1 MFNHSGIIAV
11 FAAALILA
19 EGSIFAND
27 NKSAQQTTDEV
38 RVTARDKMSAAGAI
52 KGMLIGEKG
61 KPFGGAEI
69 QAQRVDTKAKAV
81 VAVTKPDGHYF
92 FIGLPVGTYSLTAYV
107 DGTAMSRANVRTR
120 NEGWVKV
127 DFDLR
132 LNAKGADG
140 TDQMQRDVRFG
151 DGSIHPRDNAL
162 QRGF

>member
-1 MFNHSGIIAV
+1 MFNHSGIVAV

-19 EGSIFAND
+19 GGSIFAND

-92 FIGLPVGTYSLTAYV
+92 FVGLPVGTYSLTAYV
-107 DGTAMSRANVRTR
+107 DGT
-120 NEGWVKV
+120 
-127 DFDLR
+127 
-132 LNAKGADG
+132 
-140 TDQMQRDVRFG
+140 
-151 DGSIHPRDNAL
+151 
-162 QRGF
+162 